1 MAKSLSDLHCSVAR
15 SLDVIG
21 ERWTLLVLRDA
32 FNGLSKFDEFAE
44 SLPIARNILAS
55 RLKTLVDHD
64 VLARELYQ
72 EHPPRYQYR
81 LTAKG
86 AALYPVLIGLFN
98 WGDEFLAGKGG
109 PPVKFNHRNCDAHA
123 AGEAAHP
130 EAVVLCSGCGAPL
143 GPRDVRR
150 DSIRGSGPH
159 ETSTPR

>member
-1 MAKSLSDLHCSVAR
+1 MRGVQLSDLHCSVAR
-15 SLDVIG
+15 TLDIVG

-98 WGDEFLAGKGG
+98 WGDEFLAGEGG
-109 PPVKFNHRNCDAHA
+109 PPVKFNHRDCDAPA
-123 AGEAAHP
+123 APGTARP
-130 EAVVLCSGCGAPL
+130 EAVVVCGGCGEPL

-150 DSIRGSGPH
+150 DSSRRKTSAPH
-159 ETSTPR
+159 